1 MNQAAVV
8 PAGNKCEGNAHRFIL
23 FLAFF
28 FFSLSQ
34 LSIFSQSSQAF
45 EYCKS
50 LDHMLWNTNKISC
63 SSREKCRVYACSETL
78 GFLNDLAKSSVIE
91 NMSMN

>member
-28 FFSLSQ
+28 FFFPSHNFQYSHSLRRLLNTVNRWIICSGI
-34 LSIFSQSSQAF
+34 LIRYPVLAEKNVGSMHVVRH
-45 EYCKS
+45 
-50 LDHMLWNTNKISC
+50 LD
-63 SSREKCRVYACSETL
+63 
-78 GFLNDLAKSSVIE
+78 F
-91 NMSMN
+91 

>member
-8 PAGNKCEGNAHRFIL
+8 PAGNKCEGNARFIL

-28 FFSLSQ
+28 FFLSQ

-63 SSREKCRVYACSETL
+63 SSRKNV
-78 GFLNDLAKSSVIE
+78 G
-91 NMSMN
+91 SMHVVRHLDF